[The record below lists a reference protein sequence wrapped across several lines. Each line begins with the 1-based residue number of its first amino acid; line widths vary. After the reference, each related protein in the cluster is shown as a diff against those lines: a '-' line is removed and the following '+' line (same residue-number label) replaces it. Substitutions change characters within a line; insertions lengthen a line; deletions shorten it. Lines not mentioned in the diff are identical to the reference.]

1 MRVYRKWIEEFITYM
16 KKIVRLNSR
25 LYAYLILPTLIL
37 FSASTLTKGQKKIE
51 YTYFTNTSKQNSKI
65 VDLTNIVKSE
75 SDKSSKVQINDSFLN
90 VNFQSEFRIESDGVI
105 AATEKSIRKTKEILY
120 PLSLK
125 NVKFYLLQQD
135 EIPANYKITDEILEK
150 DYFLYLWV
158 FKDKEEL
165 NLDCHLE
172 NKMCE
177 NIYAIIPHEL
187 THGAIENLTQGEGTR
202 WFVEGLGNYVGAE
215 VSRSFR
221 PLVMDEKFEKNMP
234 KLSLHR
240 EDIRK
245 SLWIW
250 DSPTNSPEKRSPK
263 FVRNEWYRY
272 IASQNLIKLIIEE
285 SEEKGIREPLTILLK
300 ELVRKQQ
307 NKQKSATSNELTEII
322 QDKLKVNPHEIGV
335 LDKETQKS
343 LVADANNILIQP
355 NLKDSDK
362 YYALNVLASI
372 REIPF
377 STKVLRI
384 LIDEIYLKSNK
395 QSFRELAAT
404 AIDIRNKQNEVDN
417 VIQDFLKDTSQIK
430 KTKLKDVKSKIRDL
444 SISLL

>member
-1 MRVYRKWIEEFITYM
+1 M
-16 KKIVRLNSR
+16 KKLVKLNSS
-25 LYAYLILPTLIL
+25 LYAYLILLALIL
-37 FSASTLTKGQKKIE
+37 FSTSTITKGQKKIE

-90 VNFQSEFRIESDGVI
+90 VNFQSEFRIEADGVI
-105 AATEKSIRKTKEILY
+105 AATEKSIRKTKDILS

-165 NLDCHLE
+165 NLDCNLE

-250 DSPTNSPEKRSPK
+250 DSPTNSPEKRSSK

-272 IASQNLIKLIIEE
+272 IASQNLVKLIIEE
-285 SEEKGIREPLTILLK
+285 SEKKGVKEPLTILLE

-307 NKQKSATSNELTEII
+307 NKKKPATSNELTEII

-372 REIPF
+372 REIPL